1 MPNIVYKIG
10 IVSEN
15 PTDSAEFYIKRFS
28 YTNVSSS
35 ELLVGSVLL
44 RGLAGPLLHIL
55 PAEIAQSELGLH
67 HIALAVENVQSIIL
81 NMEKNGGRRAIGS
94 FQKLLD
100 GYKVYRVN
108 LEYGRLKSIF
118 CLINLSINFIIKK

>member
-28 YTNVSSS
+28 YTNVSTS

-100 GYKVYRVN
+100 GPSSVFMEDPEGILLQVVD
-108 LEYGRLKSIF
+108 
-118 CLINLSINFIIKK
+118 KKEKLV